1 MTDIFDRLWMR
12 YIEVNPKVEEIRN
25 LFIAE
30 GETVINDHIAL
41 RTFDDPRVNIEVL
54 AQVFKKM
61 GYVEKKSYHFSDKKL
76 KAKHYEHKDAQRPK
90 VFISELELSFF
101 SKELQSIVENC
112 LKSVT
117 SILTSHDDFV
127 NSGRPWNH
135 ISFENYEILRSESEY
150 AAWMYAWGYM
160 ANHFTIKV
168 NHLKKYPSISTVNSF
183 LESKGVVLNS
193 SGGKIKGTP
202 KVFLEQSSTMANKQF
217 VNFTEGKRE
226 IPSCYYEFAFRHKL
240 ENGNEFPDFIAD
252 NADKIFESTH
262 MH

>member
-1 MTDIFDRLWMR
+1 M
-12 YIEVNPKVEEIRN
+12 
-25 LFIAE
+25 
-30 GETVINDHIAL
+30 
-41 RTFDDPRVNIEVL
+41 
-54 AQVFKKM
+54 
-61 GYVEKKSYHFSDKKL
+61 
-76 KAKHYEHKDAQRPK
+76 
-90 VFISELELSFF
+90 
-101 SKELQSIVENC
+101 
-112 LKSVT
+112 
-117 SILTSHDDFV
+117 LTSHDDFV
-127 NSGRPWNH
+127 NSGCPWSN
-135 ISFENYEILRSESEY
+135 ISFENYEILRRESEY

-168 NHLKKYPSISTVNSF
+168 NHLKKHPSISTVNSF

-193 SGGKIKGTP
+193 SGGKIKGSP

-240 ENGNEFPDFIAD
+240 ENGNEFSDFIAD